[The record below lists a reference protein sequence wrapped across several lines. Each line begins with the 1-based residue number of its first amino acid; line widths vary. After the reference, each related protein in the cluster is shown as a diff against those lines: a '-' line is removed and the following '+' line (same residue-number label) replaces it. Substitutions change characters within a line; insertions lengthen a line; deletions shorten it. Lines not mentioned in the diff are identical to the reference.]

1 MLKKKNDLL
10 LITAYVILF
19 LFFGTIA
26 VGMIPVI
33 GLLKSL
39 TMVIVNI
46 GVVWSVVYTI
56 TH

>member
-1 MLKKKNDLL
+1 MLKKKNDPL
-10 LITAYVILF
+10 LIIAYVILF
-19 LFFGTIA
+19 LFFGGIIFR
-26 VGMIPVI
+26 MIMTM

-39 TMVIVNI
+39 TMVFVNI